1 MTSFFNSLCHLFQNA
16 TVTAMAGKYRCT
28 KISQSEY
35 LQYIQEASRD
45 PLTEGNMGHGDKRKL
60 EDSLITFIDSLTN
73 NHSDSNT
80 PEQGKKQKTIRDR
93 LDDVS
98 KSIEAHQANLK
109 LYEAYDMKEEAKE
122 AKQELIQLCQK
133 RASIAKELANE

>member
-1 MTSFFNSLCHLFQNA
+1 
-16 TVTAMAGKYRCT
+16 
-28 KISQSEY
+28 
-35 LQYIQEASRD
+35 
-45 PLTEGNMGHGDKRKL
+45 MGHSDKWKL

-80 PEQGKKQKTIRDR
+80 PEQGKKQKTIHDQ

-122 AKQELIQLCQK
+122 AKQELIQL
-133 RASIAKELANE
+133 